1 MFVKG
6 SFVALATILLAL
18 LFPGEGRASVTEDL
32 NCLALNIYF
41 EARSE
46 PLDGKIAVGHVVLN
60 RAANKRFPNKICDVV
75 KQGGA
80 DRRNRCQ
87 FSWWCDG
94 RSDRPRN
101 LQAWKESQVLA
112 RLVFWG
118 YSEDPTGGALWYHA
132 DYVKPYW
139 RKAFDRGPMIGRHQ
153 FYLPAGSL
161 LANTIVKKAAEAGLS
176 DS

>member
-1 MFVKG
+1 MFFKG
-6 SFVALATILLAL
+6 SIIAVATILAAL
-18 LFPGEGRASVTEDL
+18 TFPGEGRADALEDL

-46 PLDGKIAVGHVVLN
+46 PLDGKLAVGHVVLN
-60 RAANKRFPNKICDVV
+60 RAADKRYPNKICEVI

-80 DRRNRCQ
+80 KRRHKCQ

-101 LQAWKESQVLA
+101 QQAWEESQILA
-112 RLVFWG
+112 RLIFWG
-118 YSEDPTGGALWYHA
+118 YSVDPTDGALWYHA
-132 DYVKPYW
+132 DYVRPRW
-139 RKAFDRGPMIGRHQ
+139 RHKLTQGPMIGRHQ
-153 FYLPAGSL
+153 FYLPAGTQW
-161 LANTIVKKAAEAGLS
+161 ARAKPQKAMS